1 MTARRNKLPAP
12 KPVITPELL
21 EAATDCSGARAELWA
36 PSIAAAAAR
45 YGIDTSLRVAAWLA
59 QIAHES
65 ARFACVVENLNY
77 SAEGLQ
83 RIFPRHFPTDD
94 LAQKY
99 ARKPGPIASRV
110 YANRLGNGDEAS
122 MDGWTYRGRG
132 LIQIT
137 GRGNYLA
144 CGKALGLPLVSNPE
158 LLLTPSHAAM
168 SAAWFWDAR
177 GLNAVADLGEIERVT
192 RLVNGGLHGLA
203 DRVAIYTRA
212 RSVFA

>member
-1 MTARRNKLPAP
+1 MIARRGKLPAP

-21 EAATDCSGARAELWA
+21 EAATDCSGERAELWA
-36 PSIAAAAAR
+36 PSIAAAATR

-65 ARFACVVENLNY
+65 ARFACTVENLNY
-77 SAEGLQ
+77 SADGLRQ
-83 RIFPRHFPTDD
+83 IFPRYFPSQE
-94 LAQKY
+94 LAEKF

-137 GRGNYLA
+137 GRANYLE
-144 CGKALGLPLVSNPE
+144 CGRALGLPLIERPE
-158 LLLTPSHAAM
+158 LLLATSHAAM
-168 SAAWFWDAR
+168 SAAWFWHSR
-177 GLNAVADLGEIERVT
+177 GLNDVADIGDVKRVT
-192 RLVNGGLHGLA
+192 RIVNGGLHGLS
-203 DRVAIYTRA
+203 DRLAIYTRA